1 MRLLPVGID
10 KLRGPAGS
18 HPQCNRQDRVERFN
32 QAGTRGL
39 RATGEYPV
47 AVAGT
52 TGQMVVSSHLYH
64 PNPLHRDHDIKSAT
78 IVVNRAAAFDYAG

>member
-1 MRLLPVGID
+1 MLVSASSVDLREAILSATARIEWNVSIKRELEDFVLL
-10 KLRGPAGS
+10 
-18 HPQCNRQDRVERFN
+18 E
-32 QAGTRGL
+32 
-39 RATGEYPV
+39 EYPV

-52 TGQMVVSSHLYH
+52 TGQMVVSLHLYH